1 MLGEELIVSA
11 PPLDPRPDAPHPGTE
26 HPDTPHPDTETRD
39 AGVDDERL
47 DHERVDPPRPAA
59 PTSAAKIAVEPR
71 ILAAWRQW
79 LSALATDAEA
89 ALAAAHVYGE
99 LAPEGR
105 DSWLDAL
112 DEDGPKLGIPR
123 VALYAPLLSV
133 EVDRARLARIQQ
145 AIALDVASPASLPAV
160 QTTRALRGIAPDRT
174 RIATLVA
181 PLYMDFVQ
189 VLSCRYSPHTG
200 FVWVKHD
207 PLRSA
212 GHAPKS
218 GYKVDEVVLETTP
231 LNIVVEDLALAILAQ
246 RRRGDVIP
254 PTMALFANLFDARF
268 ESDAGA

>member
-1 MLGEELIVSA
+1 VA
-11 PPLDPRPDAPHPGTE
+11 DPSSPH
-26 HPDTPHPDTETRD
+26 
-39 AGVDDERL
+39 A
-47 DHERVDPPRPAA
+47 PAA
-59 PTSAAKIAVEPR
+59 CSTTTDAEKVAAPAVEPR

-99 LAPEGR
+99 LAPDGR
-105 DSWLDAL
+105 DAWLDAL

-133 EVDRARLARIQQ
+133 EIDRARLVRIQQ
-145 AIALDVASPASLPAV
+145 AIALDSSTATSLPAIR
-160 QTTRALRGIAPDRT
+160 TTRALRGIASDRT
-174 RIATLVA
+174 RIAMLVA

-207 PLRSA
+207 PLRSSA
-212 GHAPKS
+212 QAPKP
-218 GYKVDEVVLETTP
+218 GTKVDDVTLETTP
-231 LNIVVEDLALAILAQ
+231 LNIVVEELALAILAQ
-246 RRRGDVIP
+246 RRRGDIIP
-254 PTMALFANLFDARF
+254 PTMALFANLFDARP